1 MNVLLTTLNAK
12 YIHKNLAIRWL
23 YVTRPKEANVEIQ
36 EYTINDDL
44 TRITPLM
51 HLEDFD
57 VVGIST
63 YIWNSEY
70 VKQWIPMIRKAN
82 PKIKIILGGPDVTF
96 DNDDWFDHDIDAIS
110 VGEGEVELWKYIMTG
125 KSECTKE
132 HKGEAVRVGRVDL
145 AYLEQFEDPYFLDFD
160 LKDLY
165 HRYLYVETSR
175 GCPFGCAYCLSET
188 DRVVRKFS
196 DEYMER
202 IYRKMEEYPIRQVK
216 FLDRTFNLD
225 YQKSLATLRRLQ
237 EIKSVESFQME
248 LVAETLPEE
257 MIRYMIEKMDKKKF
271 RFEVGVQS
279 FNEKT
284 LQSVNRKSDLTRL
297 KDVIRRLN
305 AAGVILHTDL
315 IAGLP
320 YEDIVSFENSFNTL
334 FSLYTE
340 EVQLGILKLLKGTS
354 LRYKAANFGI
364 IASENSPYEVE
375 KTSWL
380 SEEDLKRIHMVA
392 LGCEKSYNN
401 GRMQHTVK
409 TILEDTGCSAFRLF
423 ETIGNVVNAL
433 PHPYQLPLYFH
444 KMYEALEGTLPEEH
458 LKACLLYDYYRKT
471 KNRPS
476 ALFYSYSDKTYLRK
490 SGKFNLY
497 ELEHYAVYMPFYS
510 KKRMIHQLVV
520 YHRNNEVCQHYLV
533 DEENNRIEE
542 IKL

>member
-23 YVTRPKEANVEIQ
+23 YVTAPKDVHVELQ

-44 TRITPLM
+44 SKITQRM

-63 YIWNSEY
+63 YIWNSEL
-70 VKQWIPMIRKAN
+70 VKAWIPLIRQKK
-82 PKIKIILGGPDVTF
+82 PQIKIILGGPDVTF

-110 VGEGEVELWKYIMTG
+110 VGEGEVELWKYITTG
-125 KSECTKE
+125 KSDCTKE
-132 HKGEAVRVGRVDL
+132 HRGQSVRVGRVDL
-145 AYLEQFEDPYFLDFD
+145 SYLEQFEDPYFLPFD
-160 LKDLY
+160 LHDLY
-165 HRYLYVETSR
+165 QRYLYVETSR

-196 DEYMER
+196 DAYMER
-202 IYRKMEEYPIRQVK
+202 IYQKMEQYRIRQVK

-225 YQKSLATLRRLQ
+225 YKRSLETLKRL
-237 EIKSVESFQME
+237 EKIESVESFQME

-257 MIRYMIEKMDKKKF
+257 MIDYMVTKMDKKRF

-284 LQSVNRKSDLTRL
+284 LKAVNRKSDLKRL
-297 KDVIRRLN
+297 KSVIARLN
-305 AAGVILHTDL
+305 GAGITLHTDL

-320 YEDIVSFENSFNTL
+320 YEDIESFEHSFNEL

-340 EVQLGILKLLKGTS
+340 EVQLGLLKLLKGTS
-354 LRYKAANFGI
+354 LRYQSANFGI
-364 IASENSPYEVE
+364 IASDASPYEVE
-375 KTSWL
+375 KTRWL
-380 SEEDLKRIHMVA
+380 SEEDLNRIRTVA

-409 TILEDTGCSAFRLF
+409 NILKENQGSAFALF
-423 ETIGNVVNAL
+423 EKIGRVVAAL
-433 PHPYQLPLYFH
+433 PHPYQLPEYFL
-444 KMYEALEGTLPEEH
+444 KMYEALQGEMSDEK
-458 LKACLLYDYYRKT
+458 LKASLLYDYYRKT

-476 ALFYSYSDKTYLRK
+476 VLFPLFEDKTYLYE
-490 SGKFNLY
+490 SGKFNWY
-497 ELEHYAVYMPFYS
+497 ELEHYAVYLPFYYE
-510 KKRMIHQLVV
+510 KKMIRQLVV
-520 YHRNNEVCQHYLV
+520 YHRNNEICRHYLV
-533 DEENNRIEE
+533 DEEENRIEE
-542 IKL
+542 ITL